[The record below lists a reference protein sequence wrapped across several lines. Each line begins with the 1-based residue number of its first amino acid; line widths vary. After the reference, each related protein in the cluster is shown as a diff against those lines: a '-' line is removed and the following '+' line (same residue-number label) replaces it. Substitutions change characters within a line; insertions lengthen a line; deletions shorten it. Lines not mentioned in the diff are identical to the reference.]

1 MVSRGGIMLMS
12 LTPRGDGSIDPQ
24 EIEIMKGI
32 GTWLNTN
39 GEAIYGT
46 RKWKVSSEGTA
57 EMLKYVERKK
67 NYRWTFR
74 ELGAADV
81 RFTRSKNN
89 TKLFAIVLGNPESGT
104 YTIKCL
110 NKEEKIATGGI
121 SKISLVSTNEVVHW
135 KQTKKGLTIE
145 FPLQGIN
152 DIANAF
158 RIEING
164 RLVY

>member
-1 MVSRGGIMLMS
+1 
-12 LTPRGDGSIDPQ
+12 
-24 EIEIMKGI
+24 
-32 GTWLNTN
+32 
-39 GEAIYGT
+39 
-46 RKWKVSSEGTA
+46 
-57 EMLKYVERKK
+57 
-67 NYRWTFR
+67 
-74 ELGAADV
+74 
-81 RFTRSKNN
+81 
-89 TKLFAIVLGNPESGT
+89 LFAIVLGNPEMGT

-110 NKEEKIATGGI
+110 NKDEKIATGGI

>member
-1 MVSRGGIMLMS
+1 LR
-12 LTPRGDGSIDPQ
+12 
-24 EIEIMKGI
+24 
-32 GTWLNTN
+32 
-39 GEAIYGT
+39 
-46 RKWKVSSEGTA
+46 
-57 EMLKYVERKK
+57 
-67 NYRWTFR
+67 
-74 ELGAADV
+74 AADV
-81 RFTRSKNN
+81 RFTRSKDN

-110 NKEEKIATGGI
+110 NKDEKIATGGI

-135 KQTKKGLTIE
+135 KQTKEGLTIE

-158 RIEING
+158 RIEIDG